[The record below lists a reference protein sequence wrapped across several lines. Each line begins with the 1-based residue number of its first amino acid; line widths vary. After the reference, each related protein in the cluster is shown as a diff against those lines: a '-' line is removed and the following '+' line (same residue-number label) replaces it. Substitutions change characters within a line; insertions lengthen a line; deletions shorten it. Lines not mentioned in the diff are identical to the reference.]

1 MLAFA
6 KQALHGNDPEV
17 AIKVL
22 DMQRQRNRAATSK
35 RSWVVAFLV
44 ASAAVATG
52 CTACATPMVASFSDV
67 KVEASFSNIQ
77 IIIICILLVVV
88 VRGAR
93 R

>member
-6 KQALHGNDPEV
+6 NQALAANDPEV

-22 DMQRQRNRAATSK
+22 DMQRQTAHAAVSK

-52 CTACATPMVASFSDV
+52 CTACCANPVSHA
-67 KVEASFSNIQ
+67 KLAASFSNIQ
-77 IIIICILLVVV
+77 LIIICVLLVVV
-88 VRGAR
+88 VKGAR
-93 R
+93 C